1 MVKRKELSQHLS
13 DGLQTHVRFLFIAF
27 MNLVAEVN
35 FLQPEK
41 LTTMSRAL
49 MRLQGR
55 VENIES
61 RMEEGGISC
70 NGIYMEY

>member
-1 MVKRKELSQHLS
+1 MQKAVNDIIHIF
-13 DGLQTHVRFLFIAF
+13 TTVRIWKICHWLFSSKTLTIY
-27 MNLVAEVN
+27 

-41 LTTMSRAL
+41 LTAMSRAL